1 MNGQGNIQENRLA
14 ELTQEILFLDKLKIG
29 YPVWSLSRHQIE
41 DILDELNRERGNI
54 LNNKKAQVIR

>member
-1 MNGQGNIQENRLA
+1 MNGQGNIQESRLA

>member
-14 ELTQEILFLDKLKIG
+14 ELTQEILFLDKLKTE

-41 DILDELNRERGNI
+41 AVLEGLNRERSNI
-54 LNNKKAQVIR
+54 LEKKKAQVIL

>member
-14 ELTQEILFLDKLKIG
+14 ELTQEIRFLDKVKYK

-41 DILDELNRERGNI
+41 AVLEGLNRERSNI
-54 LNNKKAQVIR
+54 LEKKKAQVII